1 MSKNRV
7 TTVYC
12 MSALRNVHLLS
23 ETQMTMQQNWYHSPH
38 LTVSLGLLTGS
49 DPSASSL
56 HFISLTLSLGE
67 TVIYHR
73 HGKHSC
79 GACVGLIFFGPR
91 TALSL
96 DAFCLFP
103 QAVPPSSPWGGVQMR
118 WPASTPGILRCAPSP
133 GGTQAKMLLW
143 GSHPSPL
150 AAHITL
156 QPLQA
161 VSSAATPVLSLGL
174 TSGVRA
180 SARSPRL
187 HRASQAGA
195 LRAMTVH
202 FSFCKLVVALS
213 SEAKPR
219 SVPPVRG
226 LPGCRSFLLPQLAPR
241 GTDPVPVPFSLS
253 LSLSFICPAQSRG
266 LPCHVRSLRPSA
278 TFGRRSGRSV
288 AS

>member
-49 DPSASSL
+49 GPSASSL

-67 TVIYHR
+67 IVIYHR

-118 WPASTPGILRCAPSP
+118 WPASTPGILRCAPLP

-150 AAHITL
+150 AAPDKRALRSGSHHAPAPAGCL
-156 QPLQA
+156 QRSHP
-161 VSSAATPVLSLGL
+161 SSLPGFDL
-174 TSGVRA
+174 
-180 SARSPRL
+180 RSPRFSTQPPS
-187 HRASQAGA
+187 ASGISGRGA
-195 LRAMTVH
+195 QGH
-202 FSFCKLVVALS
+202 DCPF
-213 SEAKPR
+213 
-219 SVPPVRG
+219 
-226 LPGCRSFLLPQLAPR
+226 FLLQTGCCAFL
-241 GTDPVPVPFSLS
+241 
-253 LSLSFICPAQSRG
+253 
-266 LPCHVRSLRPSA
+266 
-278 TFGRRSGRSV
+278 
-288 AS
+288 

>member
-1 MSKNRV
+1 
-7 TTVYC
+7 
-12 MSALRNVHLLS
+12 
-23 ETQMTMQQNWYHSPH
+23 
-38 LTVSLGLLTGS
+38 
-49 DPSASSL
+49 
-56 HFISLTLSLGE
+56 
-67 TVIYHR
+67 
-73 HGKHSC
+73 
-79 GACVGLIFFGPR
+79 
-91 TALSL
+91 
-96 DAFCLFP
+96 
-103 QAVPPSSPWGGVQMR
+103 MR
-118 WPASTPGILRCAPSP
+118 WPASTPGIFRCAPSP

-150 AAHITL
+150 AAPDKRALRSGSHHAPAPAGCL
-156 QPLQA
+156 QRSHP
-161 VSSAATPVLSLGL
+161 SSLPGFDL
-174 TSGVRA
+174 
-180 SARSPRL
+180 RSPRFSTQPPS
-187 HRASQAGA
+187 ASGISGRA

-213 SEAKPR
+213 SEAKPH